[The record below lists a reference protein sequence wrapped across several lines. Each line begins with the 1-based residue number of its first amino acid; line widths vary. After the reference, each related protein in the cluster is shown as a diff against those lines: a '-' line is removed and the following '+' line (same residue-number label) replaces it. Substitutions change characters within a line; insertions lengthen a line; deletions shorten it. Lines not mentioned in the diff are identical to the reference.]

1 MKSRS
6 TIFAAALLICG
17 SLAASA
23 APPNARHGRPIAIK
37 PVEERIPGPAK
48 PKIPGKDGPAHV
60 GEAVTISA
68 ETGPLKLTVD
78 RLELQG
84 DRFRIGDTDSEIPSG
99 TEKLLIIHYTLVN
112 PNSTEVSISGKTV
125 RFTALDAERKPHA
138 DIADA
143 ITEGDTDIFDGPVK
157 AGEKV
162 SLVKVVHVPSRG
174 PIAALLATPG
184 PAGTTEMHVDVSGHV
199 EKLAAPYVD
208 PQDANGFTAL
218 PTVAAKIG
226 TTYQVGD
233 CDLTMTD
240 ADYSTDP
247 LLNFTGEAAPD
258 SEHLYA
264 VFTFEVTCQKQSGVS
279 FGFDD
284 FNPSLNTIDGLQ
296 IDPANAPLL
305 NGKLN
310 LAFES
315 DLQYNDDRHFRV
327 YFIISKHDGMV
338 SLTISAGNGARKFIY
353 DVSDIPKPAE

>member
-6 TIFAAALLICG
+6 TISAAALLIGCC
-17 SLAASA
+17 LASNA
-23 APPNARHGRPIAIK
+23 APTAHHGRTITIK
-37 PVEERIPGPAK
+37 PVDERIPGPAK

-60 GEAVTISA
+60 GEAVTINSESGA
-68 ETGPLKLTVD
+68 LKLTVD
-78 RLELQG
+78 KLELQG
-84 DRFRIGDTDSEIPSG
+84 DRFRIGNTDSEVPSG

-112 PNSTEVSISGKTV
+112 PNPTDVAISGKTV

-138 DIADA
+138 DVADA
-143 ITEGDTDIFDGPVK
+143 IVEGDTDIFDGPVK
-157 AGEKV
+157 AGDKV
-162 SLVKVVHVPSRG
+162 NLVKVVHIPSRG
-174 PIAALLATPG
+174 PVAALLASPG
-184 PAGTTEMHVDVSGHV
+184 PTGTSEMHVDVSGHV
-199 EKLAAPYVD
+199 DKLPAPYVD

-218 PTVAAKIG
+218 PTVAAKTG

-240 ADYSTDP
+240 AQYSSDA
-247 LLNFTGEAAPD
+247 LLNFNGEAEPD
-258 SEHLYA
+258 SEHIYA
-264 VFTFEVTCQKQSGVS
+264 LFTFEVTCQKQSGIS

-296 IDPANAPLL
+296 VDPANAPLL

-327 YFIISKHDGMV
+327 YFLISKHDAMV

-353 DVSDIPKPAE
+353 DVSDIQKPAE